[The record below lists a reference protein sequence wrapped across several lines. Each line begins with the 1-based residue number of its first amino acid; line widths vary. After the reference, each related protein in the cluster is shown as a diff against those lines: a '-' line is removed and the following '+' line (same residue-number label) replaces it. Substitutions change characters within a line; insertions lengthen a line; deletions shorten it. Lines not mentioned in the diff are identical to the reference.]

1 MFDQN
6 DKPTQA
12 QLDMLRKAASSDF
25 MEATAAQQF
34 LAKSV
39 ETPLRK
45 GIMSGDNLLVE
56 GIFEP
61 GDFTAGQEIKYPL
74 HFLTPGTERNFFAYN
89 VPSHGKLPRR
99 NVEGDYVQVAVYHVG
114 NSIDVN
120 REYLR
125 DARWDVWSDAVQLYE
140 DGFVSKIN
148 ADGWHVILTA
158 AVDRNIVVFDSDAP
172 VGTFTKRALSLTKV
186 VMARNGGGNLSSR
199 DGFKLTDFYMSTEA
213 FEDIRNWNVDQIDEV
228 TRREIFTSAAGTLTR
243 LFGVN
248 LHELRELGVG
258 QEYQNYF
265 SIDLGGSM
273 GTSDE
278 EICVGL
284 DLSKRRGFVMPVK
297 YEVETFTNPMLL
309 TENKM
314 GIYGRG
320 SWGFASLDGR
330 QAIITSF

>member
-1 MFDQN
+1 
-6 DKPTQA
+6 
-12 QLDMLRKAASSDF
+12 
-25 MEATAAQQF
+25 
-34 LAKSV
+34 
-39 ETPLRK
+39 
-45 GIMSGDNLLVE
+45 
-56 GIFEP
+56 
-61 GDFTAGQEIKYPL
+61 
-74 HFLTPGTERNFFAYN
+74 
-89 VPSHGKLPRR
+89 
-99 NVEGDYVQVAVYHVG
+99 
-114 NSIDVN
+114 
-120 REYLR
+120 
-125 DARWDVWSDAVQLYE
+125 
-140 DGFVSKIN
+140 
-148 ADGWHVILTA
+148 
-158 AVDRNIVVFDSDAP
+158 
-172 VGTFTKRALSLTKV
+172 
-186 VMARNGGGNLSSR
+186 
-199 DGFKLTDFYMSTEA
+199 MSTEA

-265 SIDLGGSM
+265 AIDLGGSM

>member
-1 MFDQN
+1 MFEQN
-6 DKPTQA
+6 KPSPE
-12 QLDMLRKAASSDF
+12 QLDMLRKAVSSDF
-25 MEATAAQQF
+25 MEAAAAQQF
-34 LAKSV
+34 LAKAV

-61 GDFTAGQEIKYPL
+61 TDFTAGQEIKYPL
-74 HFLTPGTERNFFAYN
+74 HFLSPGTERNFYAYN

-99 NVEGDYVQVAVYHVG
+99 NIEGDYVQVAAFHVG

-120 REYLR
+120 REYLK
-125 DARWDVWSDAVQLYE
+125 DARWDVWSDAMQVYE
-140 DGFVSKIN
+140 DGYIAKIN

-158 AVDRNIVVFDSDAP
+158 GVDRNIVVFDSDAP
-172 VGTFTKRALSLTKV
+172 AGTFTKRALSLTKT
-186 VMARNGGGNLSSR
+186 VMARNGGGNLTSR

-213 FEDIRNWNVDQIDEV
+213 FEDIRNWNIDQIDEV
-228 TRREIFTSAAGTLTR
+228 TRREIFTNSDGTLTR

-265 SIDLGGSM
+265 AVDLAGAM
-273 GTSDE
+273 GPSDE

-284 DLSKRRGFVMPVK
+284 DLSKRRGFVMPIK

-309 TENKM
+309 LENKV
-314 GIYGRG
+314 GIFGRG
-320 SWGFASLDGR
+320 AWGMASLDGR
-330 QAIITSF
+330 QCVITSF